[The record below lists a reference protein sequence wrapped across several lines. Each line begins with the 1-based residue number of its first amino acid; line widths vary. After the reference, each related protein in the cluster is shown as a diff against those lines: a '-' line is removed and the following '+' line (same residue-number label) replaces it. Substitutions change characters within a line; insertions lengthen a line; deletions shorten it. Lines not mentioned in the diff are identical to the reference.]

1 MDKPQN
7 EISMARLLGQLFQIT
22 ETFAMETQPQ
32 LLMLQKTMLVA
43 EGTGRKLCPDVN
55 MWLLARPLIQSWM
68 VEHLSPDARMR
79 ETMGEMAANIA
90 RLPELLALAEKSASM
105 LADGRVRLHP
115 ETVQALRGGNGG
127 RTSLI
132 LIWVVLAAL
141 IGVVLFG

>member
-1 MDKPQN
+1 
-7 EISMARLLGQLFQIT
+7 
-22 ETFAMETQPQ
+22 
-32 LLMLQKTMLVA
+32 
-43 EGTGRKLCPDVN
+43 
-55 MWLLARPLIQSWM
+55 
-68 VEHLSPDARMR
+68 
-79 ETMGEMAANIA
+79 MGEMAANIA

-115 ETVQALRGGNGG
+115 ETVQALRGRNGG